1 MEVCLPA
8 LFLERLSGAVDGRCW
23 LLLLL
28 LLLLLMLLLL
38 LLLLLMMILLLLLP
52 LLFETMWAVLGRL
65 LVALAPRE
73 AVDNCFPLPLPL
85 GAVLGRSFFF
95 ALKLRFFLW
104 PKPASNRDDT

>member
-1 MEVCLPA
+1 MEGIEVVCLPA
-8 LFLERLSGAVDGRCW
+8 LFPKRLSGAVDGRCW

-28 LLLLLMLLLL
+28 LLLLL
-38 LLLLLMMILLLLLP
+38 P
-52 LLFETMWAVLGRL
+52 LLCEKMCAVLGRL
-65 LVALAPRE
+65 VVVLVSRD

>member
-8 LFLERLSGAVDGRCW
+8 LFLERLCGAVDGRCW
-23 LLLLL
+23 LLL

-52 LLFETMWAVLGRL
+52 LLCETMWAVLGRL